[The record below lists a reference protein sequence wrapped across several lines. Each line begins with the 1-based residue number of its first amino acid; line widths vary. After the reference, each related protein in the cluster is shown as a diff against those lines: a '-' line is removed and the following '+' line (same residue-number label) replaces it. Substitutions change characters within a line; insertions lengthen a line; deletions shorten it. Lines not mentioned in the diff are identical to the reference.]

1 MRTGP
6 DFIQFYPTIRC
17 NKTCDFCF
25 NRSMPDMEDM
35 PLHAFESML
44 LILKQASVKTIDIIG
59 GEPTLHREIAAMV
72 RMAKDGG
79 VSVNISSNG
88 SNLDMLGTLMDLGP
102 QVTAGISINDHET
115 LAQSAA
121 FIRAK
126 KPVVK
131 TVFSPALD
139 ITLVR
144 SIIALKPKRFFLI
157 FRDVLD
163 NKELQESVPFHRF
176 MTAVNGEFASSQTGM
191 VFCSGFIAPEQDNR
205 DLDNV
210 RCPAGTTKL
219 GILPDGSVY
228 PCNLLFGRK
237 EFLLG
242 NIVTDDFERIWNNR
256 GLAFFRARADNRCSR
271 SSCALHAR
279 CHGGCPAQSFL
290 LTGDLTTPDPRCMSR

>member
-1 MRTGP
+1 
-6 DFIQFYPTIRC
+6 
-17 NKTCDFCF
+17 
-25 NRSMPDMEDM
+25 
-35 PLHAFESML
+35 
-44 LILKQASVKTIDIIG
+44 
-59 GEPTLHREIAAMV
+59 
-72 RMAKDGG
+72 
-79 VSVNISSNG
+79 
-88 SNLDMLGTLMDLGP
+88 MLGNLMDLGP
-102 QVTAGISINDHET
+102 QVTVGISINDHET
-115 LAQSAA
+115 LAQTAA
-121 FIRAK
+121 FIRER
-126 KPVVK
+126 KPIVK

-144 SIIALKPKRFFLI
+144 SIVALKPKKFYLV

-163 NKELQESVPFHRF
+163 KSELQESVPFHRF

-191 VFCSGFIAPEQDNR
+191 VFCSGFIAAEHGNR
-205 DLDNV
+205 DLDSV

-228 PCNLLFGRK
+228 PCNLFFNRE

-242 NIVTDDFERIWNNR
+242 NIVEDDFERIWNNR

-271 SSCALHAR
+271 SSCALHAW